1 MRVMKRP
8 GQMFA
13 ELEVTRHI
21 MTKNMWEYYLEEPD
35 ENGIAFGVVM
45 GFDTDLHRAYDQD
58 KLGWKYEELECGD
71 PGTQPLL
78 NCNPV
83 NPGESST
90 IQRLLSTAEEGAA
103 RNLEERPH
111 EI

>member
-45 GFDTDLHRAYDQD
+45 GFDTE
-58 KLGWKYEELECGD
+58 LGYVD
-71 PGTQPLL
+71 M
-78 NCNPV
+78 
-83 NPGESST
+83 
-90 IQRLLSTAEEGAA
+90 AEIA
-103 RNLEERPH
+103 PY
-111 EI
+111 IS

>member
-13 ELEVTRHI
+13 EVEVTRHI

-45 GFDTDLHRAYDQD
+45 GFDTE
-58 KLGWKYEELECGD
+58 LG
-71 PGTQPLL
+71 
-78 NCNPV
+78 
-83 NPGESST
+83 
-90 IQRLLSTAEEGAA
+90 
-103 RNLEERPH
+103 
-111 EI
+111 